1 MSDSDPADPVDPH
14 RGERVVAI
22 GEPLATARAAMILLH
37 GRYASA
43 ENILT
48 LVDRIKVPGVAYLAP
63 QAHESTW
70 YPLTFLSPLES
81 NEPGLTSAL
90 GVIDTL
96 VERLAVAGVPNERTI
111 LLGFSQGAC
120 LATESAARTPR
131 NYGAVIGFTGG
142 LLGPPGTPRDYP
154 GSLAGVPVFLGAG
167 DPDPH
172 VPWWRV
178 EETAEVLGRMGAKVD
193 LRRYLGMPHT
203 VNDEELGVARALLAG
218 VKARAIS
225 REAL

>member
-1 MSDSDPADPVDPH
+1 MTPEIDPADPADPH
-14 RGERVVAI
+14 RGGRVATA
-22 GEPLATARAAMILLH
+22 GEPLASARAAVILLH

-48 LVDRIKVPGVAYLAP
+48 LVGRMAVPGVAYLAP

-70 YPLTFLSPLES
+70 YPLTFLSPLSS
-81 NEPGLTSAL
+81 NEPGLLSAL

-96 VERLAVAGVPNERTI
+96 VDRIGAAGIPPERTI

-131 NYGAVIGFTGG
+131 NYGAVVGFTGG
-142 LLGPPGTPRDYP
+142 LLGPKGTPREYP

-172 VPWWRV
+172 VPFWRV
-178 EETAEVLGRMGAKVD
+178 EETAQVLGRMGAQVD
-193 LRRYLGMPHT
+193 LRRYPGMPHT
-203 VNDEELGVARALLAG
+203 VNDEEMGVARELLEG
-218 VKARAIS
+218 VA
-225 REAL
+225 EAS

>member
-1 MSDSDPADPVDPH
+1 MTDRHAPPAPVDPTDPH
-14 RGERVVAI
+14 WGGRI
-22 GEPLATARAAMILLH
+22 ATAGVSLDGARAAVILLH

-48 LVDRIKVPGVAYLAP
+48 LVGRMQVSGVAYLAP

-81 NEPGLTSAL
+81 NEPALSSAL
-90 GVIDTL
+90 GVIDSL
-96 VERLAVAGVPNERTI
+96 VDRIGIAGIPPERTM

-120 LATESAARTPR
+120 LATEFAARTPR
-131 NYGAVIGFTGG
+131 TYGAVVGFTGG
-142 LLGPPGTPRDYP
+142 LLGPPGTPREYP
-154 GSLAGVPVFLGAG
+154 GSLSGVPVFLGAG

-178 EETAEVLGRMGAKVD
+178 EETAEVLGRMGAQVD
-193 LRRYLGMPHT
+193 LRRYPGMPHT
-203 VNDEELGVARALLAG
+203 VNDEELGIARALLEGLA
-218 VKARAIS
+218 ARG
-225 REAL
+225 

>member
-1 MSDSDPADPVDPH
+1 MSDRTDPTDPH
-14 RGERVVAI
+14 RGGRVAI
-22 GEPLATARAAMILLH
+22 AGEPLASARAAVILLH

-48 LVDRIKVPGVAYLAP
+48 LVDRFTVPGVAYLAP
-63 QAHESTW
+63 HAHESTW

-81 NEPGLTSAL
+81 NEPGLSSAL

-96 VERLAVAGVPNERTI
+96 VERIAAAGIPNERTL

-131 NYGAVIGFTGG
+131 NYGAVVGFTGG
-142 LLGPPGTPRDYP
+142 LLGPPGTPREYP

-178 EETAEVLGRMGAKVD
+178 EEAAEVLGRMGAKVD
-193 LRRYLGMPHT
+193 LRRYPGMPHT
-203 VNDEELGVARALLAG
+203 VNDEEMAVARALLEGVVAG
-218 VKARAIS
+218 
-225 REAL
+225 E

>member
-1 MSDSDPADPVDPH
+1 MSPEIPADPTDPH

-22 GEPLATARAAMILLH
+22 GEPLATARAVMILLH

-43 ENILT
+43 ENILM
-48 LVDRIKVPGVAYLAP
+48 LVDRIAVPGVAYLAP

-81 NEPGLTSAL
+81 NEPGLSSAL
-90 GVIDTL
+90 GVIDAL
-96 VERLAVAGVPNERTI
+96 VASIGAAGIPPERTL

-131 NYGAVIGFTGG
+131 RYGAVVGFTGG
-142 LLGPPGTPRDYP
+142 LLGPPGTPREYP
-154 GSLAGVPVFLGAG
+154 GSLSGVPVFLGAG

-178 EETAEVLGRMGAKVD
+178 EETAEVLGRMGAQVD
-193 LRRYLGMPHT
+193 LRRYPGMPHT
-203 VNDEELGVARALLAG
+203 VNDEELGVARALLEG
-218 VKARAIS
+218 VAVAR
-225 REAL
+225 

>member
-1 MSDSDPADPVDPH
+1 MNDPTDPLDPH
-14 RGERVVAI
+14 RGQRVVAA
-22 GEPLATARAAMILLH
+22 GEPLSSARAAVILMH
-37 GRYASA
+37 GRGASA
-43 ENILT
+43 ENILN
-48 LVDRIKVPGVAYLAP
+48 LVPGLLVPGVAYLAP
-63 QAHESTW
+63 QAYASTW
-70 YPLTFLSPLES
+70 YPLTFLSPLPA

-90 GVIDTL
+90 RVIDSL
-96 VERLAVAGVPNERTI
+96 VGRIEAVGIPPERTL

-131 NYGAVIGFTGG
+131 NYGAVIGFTGA

-178 EETAEVLGRMGAKVD
+178 EETAEVLGRMGAKID
-193 LRRYLGMPHT
+193 LRRYPGMPHT
-203 VNDEELGVARALLAG
+203 VNDEQLAVARALLES
-218 VKARAIS
+218 VLR
-225 REAL
+225 